1 MIEKVAADGENFQSS
16 SKLMVYI
23 AHLRPISASASSR
36 LNKKKKKKEE
46 MEDVITEIPP
56 PSRFFEEDLNNFTPP
71 SPTLPSP
78 FLLFS
83 HPHPPQPLQPSLL
96 IIALS
101 SPSLY
106 LLHTFPKKTLI
117 ASLILPEIPSSGNS
131 IQPSLTDNTINIYSL
146 DSHDALLVAVQS
158 TVSPERSHSVAKLLI
173 GDRIAPKRVVVLGS
187 IRIQNYRGRL
197 SSDEA
202 FAYKLE
208 TSSERKSVIGEK
220 LLKGLEYYPSGSV
233 VDGLSAA
240 LLGRC
245 QILNIRGVLCV
256 SWPEFDAS
264 VVSLIKGLLQKDV
277 LPGLDLSSSDERSDE
292 LPLKFGR
299 SKDHHFESDL
309 YT

>member
-1 MIEKVAADGENFQSS
+1 
-16 SKLMVYI
+16 
-23 AHLRPISASASSR
+23 
-36 LNKKKKKKEE
+36 
-46 MEDVITEIPP
+46 MEDVITEAPP

-71 SPTLPSP
+71 SPSLPSP

-83 HPHPPQPLQPSLL
+83 DPHLQSLRPSLL
-96 IIALS
+96 IILLS

-106 LLHTFPKKTLI
+106 LFHSLPHKTLI
-117 ASLILPEIPSSGNS
+117 GSLILPEIPLSGKS
-131 IQPSLTDNTINIYSL
+131 VDPSLTDTTCNIYSL
-146 DSHDALLVAVQS
+146 DSHDAVVVSVQCA
-158 TVSPERSHSVAKLLI
+158 VSPERSHSVAKLLV
-173 GDRIAPKRVVVLGS
+173 GDRVAPKRVLILDS

-202 FAYKLE
+202 FAFKLE
-208 TSSERKSVIGEK
+208 TAAERKKGVDEK

-264 VVSLIKGLLQKDV
+264 VVSLVKGLVQRDV
-277 LPGLDLSSSDERSDE
+277 LPGLDLSLSYIKGDE

-299 SKDHHFESDL
+299 SKDHLSEFDL
-309 YT
+309 YA